1 MERGGP
7 QEIHLYVVWRY
18 VIAGGQ
24 PGLVELHG
32 PVGGG
37 EEPAAK
43 PDFHLSGGRN
53 DVDRVAWRHDA
64 TGYRGVAEDCSSPD
78 FPIVEDRT
86 APVESVPTTGGAL
99 PAAYGGHP
107 YRRRTVRPMA
117 TAEGRIELSI
127 HRANYGQYLLG
138 LLDVALLGAF
148 KIEADG
154 PRIIAVNSQGEK
166 RTVRQFK
173 SKSEAHRTLAEMSAE
188 MEEIGR
194 RSWCIAHDLP
204 VSFLK

>member
-1 MERGGP
+1 
-7 QEIHLYVVWRY
+7 
-18 VIAGGQ
+18 
-24 PGLVELHG
+24 
-32 PVGGG
+32 
-37 EEPAAK
+37 
-43 PDFHLSGGRN
+43 
-53 DVDRVAWRHDA
+53 
-64 TGYRGVAEDCSSPD
+64 
-78 FPIVEDRT
+78 
-86 APVESVPTTGGAL
+86 
-99 PAAYGGHP
+99 
-107 YRRRTVRPMA
+107 MA

-127 HRANYGQYLLG
+127 HRANYGHPLG

-204 VSFLK
+204 VSS